1 MANVK
6 INVDQSQLNTAIDK
20 LNKITEKL
28 KESTKVK
35 KINIDSSGI
44 SKISIDVKKLGSS
57 LNGINSKLSTL
68 KNTLLAYFSISAI
81 KGFANQIDEGAKKS
95 LEFSQIQDRL
105 KQSLATT
112 GRLKFYDQILKQQDE
127 VRKSSTFTRTQLI
140 EAANSATQVKGV
152 GFNKLLQLGRDAGA
166 YRKINPN
173 QVIEELGGIENKDQ
187 VRDFVKKYGN
197 IDKLTENSLKL
208 LFDPTLRGYG
218 ARRAAANLTLESIGG
233 TDKRQRKENEGFY
246 QIQNS
251 TEDFS
256 QKIDSL
262 KLKLEN
268 VLGPTIKKIFD
279 DVSNY
284 IDSSKF
290 KQFITT
296 LPEKLSK
303 GWDYFKTTVLPLL
316 EKLSKLL
323 LEIGTFVV
331 DHYKL
336 VIAFWGAWKVAQ
348 VTSDIVTL
356 ISKLKEMNLL
366 ISSTR
371 AGLAGLAVAGTVI
384 GINVLTNLYKEKAN
398 KKYLESIS
406 SGSNSISE
414 ITTQKDY
421 DEQTDRL
428 KINNDRFK
436 STFNSLS
443 AKEKED
449 LIRYGYDVNNPLS
462 ENSIQALRTLE
473 NESFSF
479 NYITREAKVIKP
491 LSSGFISLKNT
502 TGQQNNLAKNI
513 ANSSFTP
520 STPPPPSP
528 PPPPIKET
536 NQKGYSGG
544 LDVNNIQ
551 QVRKTEIHIGVING
565 INGGN
570 FGILDISNKEAVKN
584 FANYVGKTLAETVEN
599 GGVGSVQVAPQ

>member
-166 YRKINPN
+166 YRKVNPN

-279 DVSNY
+279 DVS
-284 IDSSKF
+284 
-290 KQFITT
+290 
-296 LPEKLSK
+296 KL
-303 GWDYFKTTVLPLL
+303 Y
-316 EKLSKLL
+316 
-323 LEIGTFVV
+323 
-331 DHYKL
+331 
-336 VIAFWGAWKVAQ
+336 
-348 VTSDIVTL
+348 
-356 ISKLKEMNLL
+356 
-366 ISSTR
+366 R
-371 AGLAGLAVAGTVI
+371 
-384 GINVLTNLYKEKAN
+384 
-398 KKYLESIS
+398 
-406 SGSNSISE
+406 
-414 ITTQKDY
+414 
-421 DEQTDRL
+421 
-428 KINNDRFK
+428 
-436 STFNSLS
+436 
-443 AKEKED
+443 
-449 LIRYGYDVNNPLS
+449 
-462 ENSIQALRTLE
+462 
-473 NESFSF
+473 
-479 NYITREAKVIKP
+479 
-491 LSSGFISLKNT
+491 
-502 TGQQNNLAKNI
+502 
-513 ANSSFTP
+513 
-520 STPPPPSP
+520 
-528 PPPPIKET
+528 
-536 NQKGYSGG
+536 
-544 LDVNNIQ
+544 
-551 QVRKTEIHIGVING
+551 
-565 INGGN
+565 
-570 FGILDISNKEAVKN
+570 
-584 FANYVGKTLAETVEN
+584 
-599 GGVGSVQVAPQ
+599 

>member
-81 KGFANQIDEGAKKS
+81 RGFASQIDEGAKRS

-197 IDKLTENSLKL
+197 VDKLTENSLKL

-233 TDKRQRKENEGFY
+233 TDERQRKENEGFY
-246 QIQNS
+246 KIQNS
-251 TEDFS
+251 KEDFS
-256 QKIDSL
+256 QKVDSL

-268 VLGPTIKKIFD
+268 ILGPTI
-279 DVSNY
+279 SNV
-284 IDSSKF
+284 IDRITKYLDNPEIAKF
-290 KQFITT
+290 I
-296 LPEKLSK
+296 EKLPKIISDFVTFLEEK
-303 GWDYFKTTVLPLL
+303 IKLFIPLFQPILSLLKPILDLLKPVLNLLKPILDLLIPLFNIL
-316 EKLSKLL
+316 GPIIKLL
-323 LEIGTFVV
+323 I
-331 DHYKL
+331 YL
-336 VIAFWGAWKVAQ
+336 VNAVLRPIF
-348 VTSDIVTL
+348 IVLTPIL
-356 ISKLKEMNLL
+356 SL
-366 ISSTR
+366 
-371 AGLAGLAVAGTVI
+371 LAGLFELMTPVF
-384 GINVLTNLYKEKAN
+384 NLLLKVLGKEPDKS
-398 KKYLESIS
+398 KTLDE
-406 SGSNSISE
+406 E
-414 ITTQKDY
+414 I
-421 DEQTDRL
+421 
-428 KINNDRFK
+428 
-436 STFNSLS
+436 
-443 AKEKED
+443 KEKED
-449 LIRYGYDVNNPLS
+449 QLRKLENTEVVPNEEYTDLSGITTYIPGVSQEEKDKFIKKAKEDLKILLIRKNFQD
-462 ENSIQALRTLE
+462 
-473 NESFSF
+473 
-479 NYITREAKVIKP
+479 
-491 LSSGFISLKNT
+491 SLN
-502 TGQQNNLAKNI
+502 
-513 ANSSFTP
+513 
-520 STPPPPSP
+520 TPPP